1 VDINLSDM
9 YKEEATIAEVTLYME
24 PETETERFTLDN
36 IYFEQSLPIIKAESY
51 SVLDQI
57 IPIFK
62 RRPDLKISIS
72 GHTDNI
78 GRESDLIDL
87 SQKRADAIKDY
98 LVQKGGI
105 SSDRITTVGK
115 GRSMPVNDNST
126 EEKRAK
132 NRRVE
137 FTVSK

>member
-1 VDINLSDM
+1 MD
-9 YKEEATIAEVTLYME
+9 
-24 PETETERFTLDN
+24 PEGDSERFTLDN
-36 IYFEQSLPIIKAESY
+36 IYFVQSMAIIKDESY
-51 SVLDQI
+51 PVLDRI

-62 RRPDLKISIS
+62 RRPDLKITIY

-78 GRESDLIDL
+78 GRENDLVEL
-87 SQKRADAIKDY
+87 SQQRADAIKNY

-105 SSDRITTVGK
+105 AADRIKTVGK

-137 FTVSK
+137 FAVYK